1 MAILV
6 GTRKMFQNGI
16 GLCARECHFQYTNL
30 NENSKIFCAKSDGTT
45 EQRVMWYSVL
55 TIHMVMLTTII
66 FIAVFVQNKIG
77 RETCPYRRK
86 AKDATRELVFI
97 YIK

>member
-1 MAILV
+1 MEKDQSWYF
-6 GTRKMFQNGI
+6 GRK
-16 GLCARECHFQYTNL
+16 
-30 NENSKIFCAKSDGTT
+30 SKRTFVNKNKSDGTM
-45 EQRVMWYSVL
+45 EQRVIWYSVL
-55 TIHMVMLTTII
+55 KIHIVMFTTII
-66 FIAVFVQNKIG
+66 YIAVFVQNKIG